1 MVSNGSNL
9 HKEKQLA
16 ESNAFYQMSR
26 LKQENVKN
34 IIEKAKAKGRS

>member
-9 HKEKQLA
+9 HKEKKLA

-26 LKQENVKN
+26 LKQICQNILKERLSNNV
-34 IIEKAKAKGRS
+34 